1 MITTTEGDDMSYT
14 SSEVKN
20 RWNAQHYKFATF
32 RLPKE
37 LGEEFSELAKAN
49 GDSFRSIFIS
59 IIEEFLEDNSNGKE

>member
-1 MITTTEGDDMSYT
+1 MAYT

-37 LGEEFSELAKAN
+37 LGEEFSELAKTN

>member
-1 MITTTEGDDMSYT
+1 MSYT

-49 GDSFRSIFIS
+49 GDAGRSSVIS
-59 IIEEFLEDNSNGKE
+59 MIEEFLEDNSNGKE